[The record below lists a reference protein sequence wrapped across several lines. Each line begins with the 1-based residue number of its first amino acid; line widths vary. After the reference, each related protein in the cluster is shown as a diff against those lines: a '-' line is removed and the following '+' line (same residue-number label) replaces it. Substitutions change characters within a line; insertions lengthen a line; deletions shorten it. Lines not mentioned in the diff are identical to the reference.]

1 MTGICFL
8 SAIEIICAVLV
19 LVIAPRIPTTLSDV
33 IYLVAALADS
43 TLSPL
48 LSTKTSFRVLPFLS
62 FGCKA

>member
-33 IYLVAALADS
+33 INLVAALPDIS
-43 TLSPL
+43 TLP
-48 LSTKTSFRVLPFLS
+48 
-62 FGCKA
+62 